1 MKKLFKWGK
10 KYIFRFIVLLL
21 LLFAL
26 EFLYSY
32 LSKIIGFAIAVMND
46 EPNQGFIPQ
55 FLRLSILN
63 NSESNGVL
71 DIKKVILLTSISLL
85 SLQAIRSIMRF
96 SSNYLEGYITQSIAK
111 DMRVSFYN
119 KVTDLPY
126 SYLNKA
132 DTGDLIQRSTSDIDT
147 ASSFIGSQ
155 LPQLFDTFVTVIV
168 GVIQLALISW
178 QMMLVGLIVLPIT
191 IIASLLYFGYIT
203 KLLDVV
209 EKAESK
215 MTQGIQEDINS
226 IRVVKAF
233 ANEKYEIDKMDKN
246 NKEYCQV
253 DLKVNKVMSLYWA
266 ISDTVTL
273 TQYFVAVLIGIKL
286 TKDGILSAA
295 QMATC
300 LALLDMIVWPLR
312 ALGRSVSNFGKA
324 IVAAKRIDEI
334 VSKES
339 EFEINGQLKPLINGD
354 IEFKDVS
361 FKFDDSNQHLLNN
374 VSFNI
379 KQGETVAFVGKTG
392 SGKSTICNLLTR
404 FLEIDKGAILING
417 VSIKEIDK
425 KHLRKNIRIVLQDPF
440 LYSKSVYENIS
451 IMKPDMSNEKV
462 YEASKIANIYEE
474 IKGFKNGYKTIVGEK
489 GTTLSGGQKQRLA
502 IARILTSD
510 APVLIFDDS
519 LSALDTKTD
528 LLIREALKKKN
539 KNQTMLIVTHRITTA
554 KEADKI
560 VVLNNGTVE
569 AIGNHEELKNY
580 GLYSKLWNL
589 QGELEAEFNK
599 ILNEGGSNDGR

>member
-1 MKKLFKWGK
+1 M
-10 KYIFRFIVLLL
+10 
-21 LLFAL
+21 
-26 EFLYSY
+26 
-32 LSKIIGFAIAVMND
+32 
-46 EPNQGFIPQ
+46 
-55 FLRLSILN
+55 
-63 NSESNGVL
+63 
-71 DIKKVILLTSISLL
+71 
-85 SLQAIRSIMRF
+85 
-96 SSNYLEGYITQSIAK
+96 
-111 DMRVSFYN
+111 
-119 KVTDLPY
+119 
-126 SYLNKA
+126 
-132 DTGDLIQRSTSDIDT
+132 
-147 ASSFIGSQ
+147 
-155 LPQLFDTFVTVIV
+155 PQLFDTFVTVIV